1 LVTSHLFPYK
11 IDIHHNKRLSS
22 GGEGLNNLSNF
33 SLIVMFNSYDFDVHA
48 VKHQGES
55 KNFILDKCLSR
66 QNDDNDKGIIYQSSN
81 HFNVQS
87 EYFGDC
93 CDKCDVLKKPKLN
106 QKALQKSVEL
116 KNRIKSFS
124 NKSNE
129 QSSQI
134 LYKGMGEYV
143 NVFN

>member
-1 LVTSHLFPYK
+1 
-11 IDIHHNKRLSS
+11 
-22 GGEGLNNLSNF
+22 
-33 SLIVMFNSYDFDVHA
+33 MFNSYDFDVHA